1 MSQSSAGVSGIF
13 MRINRRRR
21 GDDAGMALVLV
32 VGSMLVLMMLAL
44 TALAFSLQSQRFA
57 RYTQDYTSGMAAAQS
72 GIEDYISR
80 LNRFD
85 RYGDS
90 VDCTNPALQGPMAP
104 LSNTCG
110 WTLTTLAGWLPV
122 TPGETDPDAAMFHYS
137 ADTTRN
143 VSEGT
148 ILLRST
154 GRVNGEYRTVEA
166 AIGKGGSTDYVY
178 YTDFESADPANVQ
191 AYRAGNSNAKP
202 EGGAALAAC
211 GGTGYDPA
219 LYWYEGRNNVDC
231 QEITF
236 ISGDVLDGPVFTNDA
251 AWSDGGHFMQG
262 FTSANP
268 GCETVTTTTGTWRNC
283 LRNSGGSSSTA
294 DFNLI
299 QPKPADDPLYLD
311 DTSAAFAAFPGC
323 HYYGS
328 TRIVFNSNGTMT
340 VWNKRINNGNTAPLA
355 IPAPGLPTPTCG
367 DPSDLDLAAGA
378 TVPVPNEMVV
388 YVGAR
393 PGSVAR
399 QQCNAGELGGPS
411 GKTLPLGTYDRA
423 VHKTTGSSH
432 PTYTYDTNMV
442 ETKKYCA
449 EGNLYAQGTL
459 NGRVTLA
466 AAQSIIATGDIVLAD
481 GRNGGDMLGLVAT
494 NSVEVFHPLVAD
506 YQWVRRNQ
514 NCGTSGTTSYRYCA
528 TSDGAEVSGWPTR
541 YTDPTT
547 ASVNPSS
554 GIQIAG
560 SIQTLQ
566 HSFLVQKY
574 ADGAFR
580 GTLNVFGSIA
590 QRWRGIVGQ
599 TDSSG
604 QQHGYNKLYEYD
616 RRLITAAPPYFP
628 KWVSAEWSLRY
639 SGEINT
645 PAAVRAP

>member
-1 MSQSSAGVSGIF
+1 MSRSSAGVSGMF

-72 GIEDYISR
+72 GVEDYISR

-90 VDCTNPALQGPMAP
+90 VDCTNLALQGPMDP
-104 LSNTCG
+104 VSDPNTCG
-110 WTLTTLAGWLPV
+110 WTLSTPAGWLPV

-143 VSEGT
+143 VSDGT
-148 ILLRST
+148 IILRST

-219 LYWYEGRNNVDC
+219 LYWYEGRNNVEC

-251 AWSDGGHFMQG
+251 AWSDGAHFLQG

-328 TRIVFNSNGTMT
+328 TRIVFNSSGTMT
-340 VWNKRINNGNTAPLA
+340 VWNKVINNGNTQPLV
-355 IPAPGLPTPTCG
+355 IPATGLPTPTCG
-367 DPSDLDLAAGA
+367 TLLELDSAAGA
-378 TVPVPNEMVV
+378 TVPVPDEMVV
-388 YVGAR
+388 YVAAA
-393 PGSVAR
+393 PGTVTL
-399 QQCNAGELGGPS
+399 QQCNAEELGGPA
-411 GKTLPLGTYDRA
+411 GQLLPLGTYDRA
-423 VHKTTGSSH
+423 VHTTTGTAH
-432 PTYTYDTNMV
+432 PNFTYDTNMT

-449 EGNLYAQGTL
+449 EGNLYVQGTL

-466 AAQSIIATGDIVLAD
+466 AAQSIIATGDIVLAE
-481 GRNGGDMLGLVAT
+481 GREGGDMLGLVAT
-494 NSVEVFHPLVAD
+494 NSVEVFHPRLAA
-506 YQWVRRNQ
+506 YQWLKRDQ
-514 NCGTSGTTSYRYCA
+514 NCGTNGTTSYRYCA
-528 TSDGAEVSGWPTR
+528 TSDGAEVAGWPTR

-547 ASVNPSS
+547 ASVNPTS

-574 ADGAFR
+574 DLGTGE

-590 QRWRGIVGQ
+590 QRWRGIVGRG
-599 TDSSG
+599 SA
-604 QQHGYNKLYEYD
+604 GYVKLYQYD

-628 KWVSAEWSLRY
+628 KWVKAEWSLRY

-645 PAAVRAP
+645 AADVRAP